1 MKLLCVY
8 IYIYLYNFIYIY
20 IQVKESKRTHRFSVT
35 LSLAPTMTCQT
46 IHHISI
52 LKNKIALIF
61 LLSWLTYCLI
71 LKPT

>member
-1 MKLLCVY
+1 MKLLCVC
-8 IYIYLYNFIYIY
+8 IYICIILFIY

-35 LSLAPTMTCQT
+35 LSLAPTMTRQT

-52 LKNKIALIF
+52 LKNKIALIVQ
-61 LLSWLTYCLI
+61 LSWLTYCLN